1 MHHDYERIK
10 ARMITESK
18 VEHNFVCL
26 WILETCNHS
35 CTDVTQSS
43 WWDLKPPQLW
53 IWDCG
58 LLGGDSMSFLKNL
71 LPPKHWYLSTKGH
84 GFTSQKT
91 LILKLMVL
99 ELSMLQFQVK
109 RQDHPCH
116 NIFSRLFLDVRFCT
130 HLCIAASLLW
140 HFIMAYTLNLFL
152 VGDIKDT
159 FCHLKLLC
167 CWPKLPK

>member
-1 MHHDYERIK
+1 MRHACERIK
-10 ARMITESK
+10 TRMIVESK

-43 WWDLKPPQLW
+43 WWDLKLPVVNIRLW
-53 IWDCG
+53 SSG
-58 LLGGDSMSFLKNL
+58 SDSMSFFKSL
-71 LPPKHWYLSTKGH
+71 LPPKHWYISTQGH

-99 ELSMLQFQVK
+99 DLNMLQFQGK
-109 RQDHPCH
+109 RQDYPCH

-140 HFIMAYTLNLFL
+140 HFIMAYTLNLFQM
-152 VGDIKDT
+152 GDIKDIV
-159 FCHLKLLC
+159 CHLKLLC
-167 CWPKLPK
+167 YWLWLLK